1 MTVELILLI
10 TLATKSTGKCFFMR
24 RLACSA
30 DLRIFF
36 GAVLCIIALYCV
48 RTRIFFKRSRWTLIQ
63 GGGLGGSRKLAAAV
77 MGVVPCFSFVFP
89 FVFLCFSFVFP
100 FFFFCFSI
108 CFPFV
113 FLLVA
118 AVIGLVPPHCR
129 ALPAVCR
136 RQSCAVAAKAA
147 PEQREN
153 KRKTREKQREIKG
166 KNKGKTKEKQHA
178 QPP

>member
-1 MTVELILLI
+1 MSRNAPRKQRKHARNNCRTRFFQEI
-10 TLATKSTGKCFFMR
+10 TLGV
-24 RLACSA
+24 
-30 DLRIFF
+30 DP
-36 GAVLCIIALYCV
+36 GG
-48 RTRIFFKRSRWTLIQ
+48 

-118 AVIGLVPPHCR
+118 AVIGVVRRGTCAPTLPGTASRMPPPKLR
-129 ALPAVCR
+129 R
-136 RQSCAVAAKAA
+136 GRQSCAGTKGK
-147 PEQREN
+147 QREN
-153 KRKTREKQREIKG
+153 QGKTKEKQREIKG